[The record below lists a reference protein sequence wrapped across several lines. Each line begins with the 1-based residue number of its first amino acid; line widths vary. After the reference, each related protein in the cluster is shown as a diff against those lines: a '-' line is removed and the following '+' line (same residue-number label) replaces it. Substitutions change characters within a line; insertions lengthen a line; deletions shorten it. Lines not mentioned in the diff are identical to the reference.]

1 MGPKC
6 RPRSRL
12 AQNQGALRHQAVQ
25 DLVLHGVL
33 EDAVGVLH
41 DDDLVIDGVQ
51 DQYHEVAVKRLDRH
65 DSHIGSY
72 PWA

>member
-1 MGPKC
+1 M
-6 RPRSRL
+6 
-12 AQNQGALRHQAVQ
+12 Q

-51 DQYHEVAVKRLDRH
+51 DQYHEVAVEVLDRH
-65 DSHIGSY
+65 DSRIVGIVPIGAVLKGVVIDRVSY
-72 PWA
+72 WAR